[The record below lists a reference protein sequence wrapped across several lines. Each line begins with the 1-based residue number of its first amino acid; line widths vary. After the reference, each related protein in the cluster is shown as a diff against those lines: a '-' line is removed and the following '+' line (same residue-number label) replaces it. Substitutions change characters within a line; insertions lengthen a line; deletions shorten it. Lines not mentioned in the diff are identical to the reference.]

1 MAFNELELKRIDK
14 LIGEYFRNR
23 VPPEHRDKLRYKIR
37 IEGHNVLLFEVR
49 PRWDNPDEWLV
60 LDFAKLRFIRS
71 QNIWRL
77 YWKRASGKW
86 ELYEPKGEEKNLKIL
101 VDAVKQDQFGCFFG

>member
-1 MAFNELELKRIDK
+1 MAFNEIELKRIDK

-23 VPPEHRDKLRYKIR
+23 VPPEHRNKLRYDIR
-37 IEGHNVLLFEVR
+37 IKGHSVFLFEYR
-49 PRWDNPDEWLV
+49 PRWDNPDEWLALEV
-60 LDFAKLRFIRS
+60 AKLRYFHS

-86 ELYEPKGEEKNLKIL
+86 EFYEPKGEAKNLKTL
-101 VDAVKQDQFGCFFG
+101 VDAIKQDQFGCFFG